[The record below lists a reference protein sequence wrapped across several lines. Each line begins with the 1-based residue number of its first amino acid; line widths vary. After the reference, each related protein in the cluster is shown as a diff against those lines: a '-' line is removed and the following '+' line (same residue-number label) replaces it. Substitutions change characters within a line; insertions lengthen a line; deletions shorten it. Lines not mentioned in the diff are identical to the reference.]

1 MGKGG
6 IFKRIIE
13 LVLNTDWSNFGR
25 LYDRGGLFRV
35 ALHTAYKWK
44 EIYYLCLYCLS
55 AYSRK
60 YGTYTNLNKNGVL
73 IMIWFLILIPI
84 GLVVFGI
91 LYDIKNKS
99 FKEIKAP
106 PKGKSS
112 DAAFRDANTHNNVNS
127 SGGL

>member
-1 MGKGG
+1 
-6 IFKRIIE
+6 
-13 LVLNTDWSNFGR
+13 
-25 LYDRGGLFRV
+25 
-35 ALHTAYKWK
+35 
-44 EIYYLCLYCLS
+44 
-55 AYSRK
+55 
-60 YGTYTNLNKNGVL
+60 
-73 IMIWFLILIPI
+73 MIWLLILIPI
-84 GLVVFGI
+84 GLVAFGI

>member
-1 MGKGG
+1 
-6 IFKRIIE
+6 
-13 LVLNTDWSNFGR
+13 
-25 LYDRGGLFRV
+25 
-35 ALHTAYKWK
+35 
-44 EIYYLCLYCLS
+44 
-55 AYSRK
+55 
-60 YGTYTNLNKNGVL
+60 
-73 IMIWFLILIPI
+73 MIWFLILIPI

-112 DAAFRDANTHNNVNS
+112 SDAAFRDANTHNNVNS

>member
-1 MGKGG
+1 
-6 IFKRIIE
+6 
-13 LVLNTDWSNFGR
+13 
-25 LYDRGGLFRV
+25 
-35 ALHTAYKWK
+35 
-44 EIYYLCLYCLS
+44 
-55 AYSRK
+55 
-60 YGTYTNLNKNGVL
+60 
-73 IMIWFLILIPI
+73 MIWFLILIPI

-127 SGGL
+127 SGSLQKSGFFKKRKDYLDFGKICSQVDFPDPKYRILQI